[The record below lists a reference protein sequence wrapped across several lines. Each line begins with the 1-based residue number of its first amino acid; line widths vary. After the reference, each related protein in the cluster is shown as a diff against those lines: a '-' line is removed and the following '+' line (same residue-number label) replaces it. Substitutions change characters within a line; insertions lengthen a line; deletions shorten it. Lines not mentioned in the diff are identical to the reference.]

1 MSWID
6 LYFLV
11 RQMTTSWRVGGR
23 TCFAALVSA
32 FLYHERFHTS
42 NAVDHLA
49 GIRRFPRRKAYRKI
63 EKFLHRKTQNLDE
76 VWQWLWNHYTSQ
88 LKDCFV
94 LIDWTMWRDGRQ
106 VLMAALMHSGR
117 CLPFLAVAYQ
127 VRKLL
132 RSQNQ
137 AEHAFFLL
145 LAMVRRSNQQI
156 TCINDRGFARIS
168 LVKQLRQHRLRFITR
183 VCHNTYFSSSKYQG
197 LLRDYQ
203 IKEGGL
209 DDLGEGELGKDKKNQ
224 ARLRLIVYRGRGHK
238 APWFIATDRG
248 DLTGREVASLYARR
262 MGIESG
268 FRDTKGS
275 RYGWGLKQIG
285 LRSDV
290 KLTVLWGAAMVAT
303 LCVKPASTLSGGKP
317 ALKPPTGYNFVWND
331 KGSGADKDG
340 SCWSP
345 IAPEGYV
352 ALGDVFATGY
362 NEPSINDVMCV
373 AKELNYEGL
382 FEDKIWSDEGS
393 GANRDFSS
401 WQIKPT
407 KSYVDSNDALIA
419 VNSFVG
425 VGSHTRPSSSKI
437 ANTLLLPVPV
447 VESGEPQQPVLTSKA
462 QPPQQT
468 TAVIDRVVTVPFTAV
483 DDGGKTI
490 EWILANSPFYTI
502 ERSVYYSLILFE
514 DNSSSIPQ
522 MKSRTVTTGI
532 SEEKS
537 EQYSITTGITVGYET
552 GVEAGGFSSKI
563 SVQLSL
569 QLGYATT
576 TSIGVFQNEEQHA
589 ELVTPPMTAAALWL
603 LANDLTARR
612 ADGSAVAPGLKFDA
626 ANTSYITKQFPPPGE
641 GVQLAT
647 YRLRRTKLR

>member
-11 RQMTTSWRVGGR
+11 RQMTTSWRIGGR

-76 VWQWLWNHYTSQ
+76 VWQWLWDHYTSQ

-145 LAMVRRSNQQI
+145 LALVRRSNQQI

-168 LVKQLRQHRLRFITR
+168 LVKQLRQRNLRFITR
-183 VCHNTYFSSSKYQG
+183 VCHNTYFSSAKYQG
-197 LLRDYQ
+197 LLRDYT

-224 ARLRLIVYRGRGHK
+224 AKLRLIVYRGRGHK
-238 APWFIATDRG
+238 APWFIATDRA
-248 DLTGREVASLYARR
+248 DLTSREVASLYARR

-290 KLTVLWGAAMVAT
+290 KLTVLWGAAMVAYALRMGAGASVLKKDREAQFNWT
-303 LCVKPASTLSGGKP
+303 KKGPRRSLLSVGRNAISSGLIKGEEIIKQLPKLALRLSDVKLVEVEKP
-317 ALKPPTGYNFVWND
+317 V
-331 KGSGADKDG
+331 
-340 SCWSP
+340 
-345 IAPEGYV
+345 
-352 ALGDVFATGY
+352 
-362 NEPSINDVMCV
+362 
-373 AKELNYEGL
+373 
-382 FEDKIWSDEGS
+382 
-393 GANRDFSS
+393 
-401 WQIKPT
+401 
-407 KSYVDSNDALIA
+407 
-419 VNSFVG
+419 
-425 VGSHTRPSSSKI
+425 
-437 ANTLLLPVPV
+437 
-447 VESGEPQQPVLTSKA
+447 
-462 QPPQQT
+462 
-468 TAVIDRVVTVPFTAV
+468 
-483 DDGGKTI
+483 
-490 EWILANSPFYTI
+490 
-502 ERSVYYSLILFE
+502 
-514 DNSSSIPQ
+514 
-522 MKSRTVTTGI
+522 KSRAKAAGA
-532 SEEKS
+532 KS
-537 EQYSITTGITVGYET
+537 G
-552 GVEAGGFSSKI
+552 
-563 SVQLSL
+563 
-569 QLGYATT
+569 
-576 TSIGVFQNEEQHA
+576 
-589 ELVTPPMTAAALWL
+589 
-603 LANDLTARR
+603 
-612 ADGSAVAPGLKFDA
+612 
-626 ANTSYITKQFPPPGE
+626 
-641 GVQLAT
+641 
-647 YRLRRTKLR
+647 